1 MTPEFAYFLKVN
13 VAFVLFYAF
22 YRLLFYKDT
31 FFKLRRVS
39 LLAFFGLALLY
50 PLLNI
55 QEWVKEQ
62 EPMTEVIM
70 MYAAMMPEVTI
81 TPETVVKT
89 DWKAV
94 MLSAS
99 SYIYWSVVA
108 LLLVRFFVQLT
119 SILLL
124 AYRSK
129 RTLIHGVLVY
139 RLDKPAGP
147 FSFFQMI
154 FIHPESHSEK
164 EIDEILTHECTHVF
178 QWHSIDVMICELITV
193 VCWVN
198 PFAWLLKRE
207 VRHNL
212 EYLADNTVIQSGYDC
227 KSYQY
232 HLLGLAH
239 HYQAAATLYNSFNVL
254 HLKNR
259 ISMMNKKRSHGIGRT
274 KYLIFIPLAVFLMLL
289 SNIEAVARI
298 TKEIAADAVADVK
311 EATEVMITQGDNVKV
326 TGQVIDDFNGPVI
339 GASVI
344 IKGTNVGTIT
354 DTKGNFTL
362 ETTKDAVLSFSFP
375 GMKPKEVAVKDVLG
389 NLKVQLY
396 PDGSI
401 QRTQPT
407 TGTAPAASPK
417 PRTSTDQVFTVV
429 EVMPEF
435 PGGQE
440 ALLQF
445 LAKTVKYPVIAQ
457 ENGIQGRVTASFI
470 VEKDGSVTDI
480 EVIRGVDPSLDKE
493 AIRVLSTMPKW
504 TPGKQRGQDVA
515 VKYTVPVTFRLQGK
529 DAPDSGGNKQEKQEL
544 QGKDAENEIVV
555 VGYGEQKETTVSDQ
569 VFVMV
574 EKMPQYPGGDAALT
588 RFIANTVQYPV
599 SAQQNG
605 IQGRVVCSFIINP
618 DGSVSD
624 AEVIQGVDP
633 ALDKEALRV
642 IGQMPKWIPGMQRGK
657 AVKVKYTTPV
667 TFRLQ

>member
-13 VAFVLFYAF
+13 VVFVLFYAF

-31 FFKLRRVS
+31 FFKLRRAS

-62 EPMTEVIM
+62 EPMTEVIQI
-70 MYAAMMPEVTI
+70 YSAMLPEMTVTPEV
-81 TPETVVKT
+81 VVKT
-89 DWKAV
+89 DWKGIL
-94 MLSAS
+94 LSAS
-99 SYIYWSVVA
+99 SYMYWGVMA
-108 LLLVRFFVQLT
+108 LLFVRFFIQLS

-124 AYRSK
+124 AYRSR
-129 RTLIHGVLVY
+129 RTVIHGVPVY

-147 FSFFQMI
+147 FSFFKMI

-178 QWHSIDVMICELITV
+178 QWHSVDVMICELITV
-193 VCWVN
+193 ICWVN

-274 KYLIFIPLAVFLMLL
+274 KYLIFIPLAAFLMLL

-298 TKEIAADAVADVK
+298 TGEIAAEAVAGVK
-311 EATEVMITQGDNVKV
+311 EATEISVLSEDDVKV
-326 TGQVIDDFNGPVI
+326 SGQVIDDFNGPVI
-339 GASVI
+339 GANVI
-344 IKGTNVGTIT
+344 VKGTNVGTIT
-354 DTKGNFTL
+354 DTEGYFVL
-362 ETTKDAVLSFSFP
+362 ETTKNAVLRFSFP
-375 GMKPKEVAVKDVLG
+375 GMKAKEVAVKDVQG
-389 NLKVQLY
+389 KLKVQLY
-396 PDGSI
+396 SDGSA
-401 QRTQPT
+401 QGSQS
-407 TGTAPAASPK
+407 APPPPPMSPQI
-417 PRTSTDQVFTVV
+417 STDPSDLVFTVV

-435 PGGQE
+435 PGGQG

-445 LAKTVKYPVIAQ
+445 LAKSIKYPVIAQ
-457 ENGIQGRVTASFI
+457 QNGIQGRVTCSF
-470 VEKDGSVTDI
+470 VVGKDGVIRNI
-480 EVIRGVDPSLDKE
+480 EVIRGVDPSLDLE
-493 AIRVLSTMPKW
+493 ATRVISMMPKW
-504 TPGKQRGQDVA
+504 KPGMQKGKEVS

-529 DAPDSGGNKQEKQEL
+529 EDNKPTPLPAGE
-544 QGKDAENEIVV
+544 GDNEITV
-555 VGYGEQKETTVSDQ
+555 VGYGEQKSADTSGQ
-569 VFVMV
+569 VFAIV
-574 EKMPQYPGGDAALT
+574 EKMPQFPGGEKAINE
-588 RFIANTVQYPV
+588 FISKTLQYPV
-599 SAQQNG
+599 IAQENG
-605 IQGRVVCSFIINP
+605 IQGKVVCSFIINQ
-618 DGSVSD
+618 DGSVTD
-624 AEVIQGVDP
+624 AEVISGVDP
-633 ALDKEALRV
+633 SLDREALRIV
-642 IGQMPKWIPGMQRGK
+642 SAMPKWTPGTQRGK
-657 AVKVKYTTPV
+657 AVRVKYTMPV
-667 TFRLQ
+667 TFTLQ

>member
-31 FFKLRRVS
+31 FFKLRRAS

-62 EPMTEVIM
+62 EPMTEVIQI
-70 MYAAMMPEVTI
+70 YSAMLPEMTVTPEV
-81 TPETVVKT
+81 VVKT
-89 DWKAV
+89 DWKGIL
-94 MLSAS
+94 LSAS
-99 SYIYWSVVA
+99 SYMYWGVMA
-108 LLLVRFFVQLT
+108 LLFVRFFIQLS

-124 AYRSK
+124 AYRSR
-129 RTLIHGVLVY
+129 RTVIHGVPVY

-147 FSFFQMI
+147 FSFFKMI

-178 QWHSIDVMICELITV
+178 QWHSVDVMICELITV
-193 VCWVN
+193 ICWVN

-274 KYLIFIPLAVFLMLL
+274 KYLIFIPLAAFLMLL

-298 TKEIAADAVADVK
+298 TGEIAAEAVAGVK
-311 EATEVMITQGDNVKV
+311 EATEISVLSEDDVKV
-326 TGQVIDDFNGPVI
+326 SGQVIDDFNGPVI
-339 GASVI
+339 GANVI
-344 IKGTNVGTIT
+344 VKGTNVGTIT
-354 DTKGNFTL
+354 DTEGYFVL
-362 ETTKDAVLSFSFP
+362 ETTKNAVLRFSFP
-375 GMKPKEVAVKDVLG
+375 GMKAKEVAVKDVQG
-389 NLKVQLY
+389 KLKVQLY
-396 PDGSI
+396 SDGSA
-401 QRTQPT
+401 QGSQS
-407 TGTAPAASPK
+407 APPPPPMSPQI
-417 PRTSTDQVFTVV
+417 STDPSDLVLTVV
-429 EVMPEF
+429 DVMPEF
-435 PGGQE
+435 PGGQG

-445 LAKTVKYPVIAQ
+445 LAKSIKYPGIAQ
-457 ENGIQGRVTASFI
+457 QNGIQGRVTCSF
-470 VEKDGSVTDI
+470 VVGKDGVIRNI
-480 EVIRGVDPSLDKE
+480 EVIRGVDPSLDLE
-493 AIRVLSTMPKW
+493 ATRVISMMPKW
-504 TPGKQRGQDVA
+504 KPGMQKGKEVS

-529 DAPDSGGNKQEKQEL
+529 EDNKPTPLPAGE
-544 QGKDAENEIVV
+544 GDNEITV
-555 VGYGEQKETTVSDQ
+555 VGYGEQKSADTSGQ
-569 VFVMV
+569 VFAIV
-574 EKMPQYPGGDAALT
+574 EKMPQFPGGEKAINE
-588 RFIANTVQYPV
+588 FISKTLQYPV
-599 SAQQNG
+599 IAQENG
-605 IQGRVVCSFIINP
+605 IQGKVVCSFIINQ
-618 DGSVSD
+618 DGSVTD
-624 AEVIQGVDP
+624 AEVISGVDP
-633 ALDKEALRV
+633 SLDREALRIV
-642 IGQMPKWIPGMQRGK
+642 SAMPKWTPGTQRGK
-657 AVKVKYTTPV
+657 AVRVKYTMPV
-667 TFRLQ
+667 TFTLQ

>member
-31 FFKLRRVS
+31 FFKLRRAS

-62 EPMTEVIM
+62 EPMTEVIQI
-70 MYAAMMPEVTI
+70 YSAMLPEMIVTPEV
-81 TPETVVKT
+81 VVKT
-89 DWKAV
+89 DWKGIL
-94 MLSAS
+94 LSAS
-99 SYIYWSVVA
+99 SYMYWGVMA
-108 LLLVRFFVQLT
+108 LLFVRFFIQLS

-124 AYRSK
+124 AYRSR
-129 RTLIHGVLVY
+129 RTVIHGVPVY

-147 FSFFQMI
+147 FSFFKMI

-178 QWHSIDVMICELITV
+178 QWHSVDVMICELITV
-193 VCWVN
+193 ICWVN

-274 KYLIFIPLAVFLMLL
+274 KYLIFIPLAAFLMLL

-298 TKEIAADAVADVK
+298 TGEIAAEAVAGVK
-311 EATEVMITQGDNVKV
+311 EATEISVLSEDDVKV
-326 TGQVIDDFNGPVI
+326 SGQVIDDFNGPVI
-339 GASVI
+339 GANVI
-344 IKGTNVGTIT
+344 VKGTNVGTIT
-354 DTKGNFTL
+354 DTEGYFVL
-362 ETTKDAVLSFSFP
+362 ETTKNAVLRFSFP
-375 GMKPKEVAVKDVLG
+375 GMKAKEVAVKDVQG
-389 NLKVQLY
+389 KLKVQLY
-396 PDGSI
+396 SDGSA
-401 QRTQPT
+401 QGSQS
-407 TGTAPAASPK
+407 APPPPPMSPQI
-417 PRTSTDQVFTVV
+417 STDPSDLVFTVV

-435 PGGQE
+435 PGGQG

-445 LAKTVKYPVIAQ
+445 LAKSIKYPVIAQ
-457 ENGIQGRVTASFI
+457 QNGIQGRVTCSF
-470 VEKDGSVTDI
+470 VVGKDGVIRDI
-480 EVIRGVDPSLDKE
+480 EVIRGVDPSLDLE
-493 AIRVLSTMPKW
+493 ATRVISMMPKW
-504 TPGKQRGQDVA
+504 KPGMQKGKEVN

-529 DAPDSGGNKQEKQEL
+529 EDNKPTPLPAGE
-544 QGKDAENEIVV
+544 GDNEITV
-555 VGYGEQKETTVSDQ
+555 VGYGEQKSADTSGQ
-569 VFVMV
+569 VFAIV
-574 EKMPQYPGGDAALT
+574 EKMPQFPGGEKAINE
-588 RFIANTVQYPV
+588 FISKTLQYPV
-599 SAQQNG
+599 IAQQNG
-605 IQGRVVCSFIINP
+605 IQGRVVCSFIINQ
-618 DGSVSD
+618 DGSVTD
-624 AEVIQGVDP
+624 AEVIGGVDP
-633 ALDKEALRV
+633 SLDKEALRIV
-642 IGQMPKWIPGMQRGK
+642 NAMPKWIPGTQRGK
-657 AVKVKYTTPV
+657 AVRVKYTMPV
-667 TFRLQ
+667 TFTLQ

>member
-31 FFKLRRVS
+31 FFKLRRAS

-62 EPMTEVIM
+62 EPMTEVIQI
-70 MYAAMMPEVTI
+70 YSAMLPEMTVTPEV
-81 TPETVVKT
+81 VVKT
-89 DWKAV
+89 DWKGIL
-94 MLSAS
+94 LSAS
-99 SYIYWSVVA
+99 SYMYWGVMA
-108 LLLVRFFVQLT
+108 LLFVRFFIQLS

-124 AYRSK
+124 AYRSR
-129 RTLIHGVLVY
+129 RTVIHGVPVY

-147 FSFFQMI
+147 FSFFKMI

-178 QWHSIDVMICELITV
+178 QWHSVDVMICELITV
-193 VCWVN
+193 ICWVN

-274 KYLIFIPLAVFLMLL
+274 KYLIFIPLAAFLMLL

-298 TKEIAADAVADVK
+298 TGEIAAEAVAGVK
-311 EATEVMITQGDNVKV
+311 EATEISVLSEDDVKV
-326 TGQVIDDFNGPVI
+326 SGQVIDDFNGPVI
-339 GASVI
+339 GANVI
-344 IKGTNVGTIT
+344 VKGTNVGTIT
-354 DTKGNFTL
+354 DTEGYFVL
-362 ETTKDAVLSFSFP
+362 ETTKNAVLRFSFP
-375 GMKPKEVAVKDVLG
+375 GMKAKEVAVKDVQG
-389 NLKVQLY
+389 KLKVQLY
-396 PDGSI
+396 SDGS
-401 QRTQPT
+401 TQ
-407 TGTAPAASPK
+407 GSQSAPPPPPMSPQI
-417 PRTSTDQVFTVV
+417 STDPSDLVFTVV

-435 PGGQE
+435 PGGQG

-445 LAKTVKYPVIAQ
+445 LAKSIKYPVIAQ
-457 ENGIQGRVTASFI
+457 QNGIQGRVTCSF
-470 VEKDGSVTDI
+470 VVGKDGVIRDI
-480 EVIRGVDPSLDKE
+480 EVIRGVDPSLDLE
-493 AIRVLSTMPKW
+493 ATRVISMMPKW
-504 TPGKQRGQDVA
+504 KPGMQKGKEVN

-529 DAPDSGGNKQEKQEL
+529 EDNKPTPLPAGE
-544 QGKDAENEIVV
+544 GDNEITV
-555 VGYGEQKETTVSDQ
+555 VGYGEQKSADTSGQ
-569 VFVMV
+569 VFAIV
-574 EKMPQYPGGDAALT
+574 EKMPQFPGGEKAINE
-588 RFIANTVQYPV
+588 FISKTLQYPV
-599 SAQQNG
+599 IAQQNG
-605 IQGRVVCSFIINP
+605 IQGRVVCSFIINQ
-618 DGSVSD
+618 DGSVTD
-624 AEVIQGVDP
+624 AEVIGGVDP
-633 ALDKEALRV
+633 SLDKEALRIV
-642 IGQMPKWIPGMQRGK
+642 NAMPKWIPGTQRGK
-657 AVKVKYTTPV
+657 AVRVKYTMPV
-667 TFRLQ
+667 TFTLQ

>member
-31 FFKLRRVS
+31 FFKLRRAS

-62 EPMTEVIM
+62 EPMTEVIQI
-70 MYAAMMPEVTI
+70 YSAMLPEMTVTPEV
-81 TPETVVKT
+81 VVKT
-89 DWKAV
+89 DWKGIL
-94 MLSAS
+94 LSAS
-99 SYIYWSVVA
+99 SYMYWGVMA
-108 LLLVRFFVQLT
+108 LLFVRFFIQLS

-124 AYRSK
+124 AYRSR
-129 RTLIHGVLVY
+129 RTVIHGVPVY

-147 FSFFQMI
+147 FSFFKMI

-178 QWHSIDVMICELITV
+178 QWHSVDVMICELITV
-193 VCWVN
+193 ICWVN

-274 KYLIFIPLAVFLMLL
+274 KYLIFIPLAAFLMLL

-298 TKEIAADAVADVK
+298 TGEIAAEAVAGVK
-311 EATEVMITQGDNVKV
+311 EATEISVLSEDDVKV
-326 TGQVIDDFNGPVI
+326 SGQVIDDFNGPVI
-339 GASVI
+339 GANVI
-344 IKGTNVGTIT
+344 VKGTNVGTIT
-354 DTKGNFTL
+354 DTEGYFVL
-362 ETTKDAVLSFSFP
+362 ETTKNAVLRFSFP
-375 GMKPKEVAVKDVLG
+375 GMKAKEVAVKDVQG
-389 NLKVQLY
+389 KLKVQLY
-396 PDGSI
+396 SDGSA
-401 QRTQPT
+401 QGSQS
-407 TGTAPAASPK
+407 APPPPPMSPQI
-417 PRTSTDQVFTVV
+417 STDPSDLVFTVV

-435 PGGQE
+435 PGGQG

-445 LAKTVKYPVIAQ
+445 LAKSIKYPVIAQ
-457 ENGIQGRVTASFI
+457 QNGIQGRVTCSF
-470 VEKDGSVTDI
+470 VVGKDGVIRNI
-480 EVIRGVDPSLDKE
+480 EVIRGVDPSLDLE
-493 AIRVLSTMPKW
+493 ATRVISMMPKW
-504 TPGKQRGQDVA
+504 KPGMQKGKEVN

-529 DAPDSGGNKQEKQEL
+529 EDNKPTPLPAGE
-544 QGKDAENEIVV
+544 GDNGITV
-555 VGYGEQKETTVSDQ
+555 VGYGEQKSTDTSGQ
-569 VFVMV
+569 VFAIV
-574 EKMPQYPGGDAALT
+574 EKMPQFPGGEKAINE
-588 RFIANTVQYPV
+588 FISKTLQYPV
-599 SAQQNG
+599 IAQQNG
-605 IQGRVVCSFIINP
+605 IQGRVVCSFIINQ
-618 DGSVSD
+618 DGSVTD
-624 AEVIQGVDP
+624 AEVIGGVDP
-633 ALDKEALRV
+633 SLDKEALRIV
-642 IGQMPKWIPGMQRGK
+642 NAMPKWIPGTQRGK
-657 AVKVKYTTPV
+657 AVRVKYTMPV
-667 TFRLQ
+667 TFTLQ

>member
-31 FFKLRRVS
+31 FFKLRRAS

-62 EPMTEVIM
+62 EPMTEVIQI
-70 MYAAMMPEVTI
+70 YSAMLPEMTVTPEV
-81 TPETVVKT
+81 VVKT
-89 DWKAV
+89 DWKGIL
-94 MLSAS
+94 LSAS
-99 SYIYWSVVA
+99 SYMYWGVMA
-108 LLLVRFFVQLT
+108 LLFVRFFIQLS

-124 AYRSK
+124 AYRSR
-129 RTLIHGVLVY
+129 RTVIHGVPVY

-147 FSFFQMI
+147 FSFFKMI

-178 QWHSIDVMICELITV
+178 QWHSVDVMICELITV
-193 VCWVN
+193 ICWVN

-274 KYLIFIPLAVFLMLL
+274 KYLIFIPLAAFLMLL

-298 TKEIAADAVADVK
+298 TGEIAAEAVAGVKDATEISVLSEDDVK
-311 EATEVMITQGDNVKV
+311 VS
-326 TGQVIDDFNGPVI
+326 GQVIDDFNGPVI
-339 GASVI
+339 GANVI
-344 IKGTNVGTIT
+344 VKGTNVGTIT
-354 DTKGNFTL
+354 DTEGYFVL
-362 ETTKDAVLSFSFP
+362 ETTKNAVLRFSFP
-375 GMKPKEVAVKDVLG
+375 GMKAKEVAVKDVQG
-389 NLKVQLY
+389 KLKVQLY
-396 PDGSI
+396 SDGSA
-401 QRTQPT
+401 QGSQS
-407 TGTAPAASPK
+407 APPPPPMSPQI
-417 PRTSTDQVFTVV
+417 STDPSDLVFTVV

-435 PGGQE
+435 PGGQG

-445 LAKTVKYPVIAQ
+445 LAKSIKYPVIAQ
-457 ENGIQGRVTASFI
+457 QNGIQGRVTCSF
-470 VEKDGSVTDI
+470 VVGKDGVIRNI
-480 EVIRGVDPSLDKE
+480 EVIRGVDPSLDLE
-493 AIRVLSTMPKW
+493 AARVISMMPKW
-504 TPGKQRGQDVA
+504 KPGMQKGKEVS

-529 DAPDSGGNKQEKQEL
+529 EDNKPTPLPAGE
-544 QGKDAENEIVV
+544 GDNEITV
-555 VGYGEQKETTVSDQ
+555 VGYGEQKSADTSGQ
-569 VFVMV
+569 VFAIV
-574 EKMPQYPGGDAALT
+574 EKMPQFPGGEKAINE
-588 RFIANTVQYPV
+588 FISKTLQYPV
-599 SAQQNG
+599 IAQENG
-605 IQGRVVCSFIINP
+605 IQGKVVCSFIINQ
-618 DGSVSD
+618 DGSVTD
-624 AEVIQGVDP
+624 AEVISGVDP
-633 ALDKEALRV
+633 SLDREALRIV
-642 IGQMPKWIPGMQRGK
+642 SAMPKWTPGTQRGK
-657 AVKVKYTTPV
+657 AVRVKYTMPV
-667 TFRLQ
+667 TFTLQ

>member
-31 FFKLRRVS
+31 FFKLRRAS

-62 EPMTEVIM
+62 EPMTEVIQI
-70 MYAAMMPEVTI
+70 YSAMLPEMTVTPEV
-81 TPETVVKT
+81 VVKT
-89 DWKAV
+89 DWKGIL
-94 MLSAS
+94 LSAS
-99 SYIYWSVVA
+99 SYMYWGVMA
-108 LLLVRFFVQLT
+108 LLFVRFFIQLS

-124 AYRSK
+124 AYRSR
-129 RTLIHGVLVY
+129 RTVIHGVPVY

-147 FSFFQMI
+147 FSFFKMI

-178 QWHSIDVMICELITV
+178 QWHSVDVMICELITV
-193 VCWVN
+193 ICWVN

-274 KYLIFIPLAVFLMLL
+274 KYLIFIPLAAFLMLL

-298 TKEIAADAVADVK
+298 TGEIAAEAVAGVK
-311 EATEVMITQGDNVKV
+311 EATEISVLSEDDVKV
-326 TGQVIDDFNGPVI
+326 SGQVIDDFNGPVI
-339 GASVI
+339 GANVI
-344 IKGTNVGTIT
+344 VKGTNVGTIT
-354 DTKGNFTL
+354 DTEGYFVL
-362 ETTKDAVLSFSFP
+362 ETTKNAVLRFSFP
-375 GMKPKEVAVKDVLG
+375 GMKAKEVAVKDVQG
-389 NLKVQLY
+389 KLKVQLY
-396 PDGSI
+396 SDGSA
-401 QRTQPT
+401 QGSQS
-407 TGTAPAASPK
+407 APPPPPMSPQI
-417 PRTSTDQVFTVV
+417 STDPSDLVFTVV

-435 PGGQE
+435 PGGQG

-445 LAKTVKYPVIAQ
+445 LAKSIKYPVIAQ
-457 ENGIQGRVTASFI
+457 QNGIQGRVTCSF
-470 VEKDGSVTDI
+470 VVGKDGVIRNI
-480 EVIRGVDPSLDKE
+480 EVIRGVDPSLDLE
-493 AIRVLSTMPKW
+493 ATRVISMMPKW
-504 TPGKQRGQDVA
+504 KPGMQKGKEVS

-529 DAPDSGGNKQEKQEL
+529 EDNKPTPLPAGE
-544 QGKDAENEIVV
+544 GDNEITV
-555 VGYGEQKETTVSDQ
+555 VGYGEQKSADTSGQ
-569 VFVMV
+569 VFAIV
-574 EKMPQYPGGDAALT
+574 EKMPQFPGGEKAINE
-588 RFIANTVQYPV
+588 FISKTLQYQV
-599 SAQQNG
+599 IAQENG
-605 IQGRVVCSFIINP
+605 IQGKVVCSFIINQ
-618 DGSVSD
+618 DGSVTD
-624 AEVIQGVDP
+624 AEVVSGVDP
-633 ALDKEALRV
+633 SLDREALRIV
-642 IGQMPKWIPGMQRGK
+642 SAMPKWTPGTQRGK
-657 AVKVKYTTPV
+657 AVRVKYTMPV
-667 TFRLQ
+667 TFTLQ

>member
-31 FFKLRRVS
+31 FFKLRRAS

-62 EPMTEVIM
+62 EPMTEVIQI
-70 MYAAMMPEVTI
+70 YSAMLPEMTVTPEV
-81 TPETVVKT
+81 VVKT
-89 DWKAV
+89 DWKGIL
-94 MLSAS
+94 LSAS
-99 SYIYWSVVA
+99 SYMYWGVMA
-108 LLLVRFFVQLT
+108 LLFVRFFIQLS

-124 AYRSK
+124 AYRSR
-129 RTLIHGVLVY
+129 RTVIHGVPVY

-147 FSFFQMI
+147 FSFFKMI

-178 QWHSIDVMICELITV
+178 QWHSVDVMICERITV
-193 VCWVN
+193 ICWVN

-274 KYLIFIPLAVFLMLL
+274 KYLIFIPLAAFLMLL

-298 TKEIAADAVADVK
+298 TGEIAAEAVAGVK
-311 EATEVMITQGDNVKV
+311 EATEISVLSEDDVKV
-326 TGQVIDDFNGPVI
+326 SGQVIDDFNGPVI
-339 GASVI
+339 GANVI
-344 IKGTNVGTIT
+344 VKGTNVGTIT
-354 DTKGNFTL
+354 DTEGYFVL
-362 ETTKDAVLSFSFP
+362 ETTKNAVLRFSFP
-375 GMKPKEVAVKDVLG
+375 GMKAKEVAVKDVQG
-389 NLKVQLY
+389 KLKVQLY
-396 PDGSI
+396 SDGSA
-401 QRTQPT
+401 QGSQS
-407 TGTAPAASPK
+407 APPPPPMSPQI
-417 PRTSTDQVFTVV
+417 STDPSDLVFTVV

-435 PGGQE
+435 PGGQG

-445 LAKTVKYPVIAQ
+445 LAKSIKYPVIAQ
-457 ENGIQGRVTASFI
+457 QNGIQGRVTCSF
-470 VEKDGSVTDI
+470 VVGKDGVIRNI
-480 EVIRGVDPSLDKE
+480 EVIRGVDPSLDLE
-493 AIRVLSTMPKW
+493 AARVISMMPKW
-504 TPGKQRGQDVA
+504 KPGMQKGKEVS

-529 DAPDSGGNKQEKQEL
+529 EDNKPTPLPAGE
-544 QGKDAENEIVV
+544 GDNEITV
-555 VGYGEQKETTVSDQ
+555 VGYGEQKSADTSGQ
-569 VFVMV
+569 VFAIV
-574 EKMPQYPGGDAALT
+574 EKMPQFPGGEKAINE
-588 RFIANTVQYPV
+588 FISKTLQYPV
-599 SAQQNG
+599 IAQENG
-605 IQGRVVCSFIINP
+605 IQGKVVCSFIINQ
-618 DGSVSD
+618 DGSVTD
-624 AEVIQGVDP
+624 AEVVSGVDP
-633 ALDKEALRV
+633 SLDREALRIV
-642 IGQMPKWIPGMQRGK
+642 SAMPKWTPGTQRGK
-657 AVKVKYTTPV
+657 AVRVKYTMPV
-667 TFRLQ
+667 TFTLQ

>member
-31 FFKLRRVS
+31 FFKLRRAS

-62 EPMTEVIM
+62 EPMTEVIQI
-70 MYAAMMPEVTI
+70 YSAMLPEMTVTPEV
-81 TPETVVKT
+81 VVKT
-89 DWKAV
+89 DWKGIL
-94 MLSAS
+94 LSAS
-99 SYIYWSVVA
+99 SYMYWGVMA
-108 LLLVRFFVQLT
+108 LLFVRFFIQLS

-124 AYRSK
+124 AYRSR
-129 RTLIHGVLVY
+129 RTVIHGVPVY

-147 FSFFQMI
+147 FSFFKMI

-178 QWHSIDVMICELITV
+178 QWHSVDVMICELITV
-193 VCWVN
+193 ICWVN

-212 EYLADNTVIQSGYDC
+212 EYLADHTVIQSGSDC

-274 KYLIFIPLAVFLMLL
+274 KYLIFIPLAAFLMLL

-298 TKEIAADAVADVK
+298 TGEIAAEAVAGVK
-311 EATEVMITQGDNVKV
+311 EATEISVLSEDDVKV
-326 TGQVIDDFNGPVI
+326 SGQVIDDFNGPVI
-339 GASVI
+339 GANVI
-344 IKGTNVGTIT
+344 VKGTNVGTIT
-354 DTKGNFTL
+354 DTEGYFVL
-362 ETTKDAVLSFSFP
+362 ETTKNAVLRFSFP
-375 GMKPKEVAVKDVLG
+375 GMKAKEVAVKDVQG
-389 NLKVQLY
+389 KLKVQLY
-396 PDGSI
+396 SDGSA
-401 QRTQPT
+401 QGSQS
-407 TGTAPAASPK
+407 APPPPPMSPQI
-417 PRTSTDQVFTVV
+417 STDPSDLVFTVV

-435 PGGQE
+435 PGGQG

-445 LAKTVKYPVIAQ
+445 LAKSIKYPVIAQ
-457 ENGIQGRVTASFI
+457 QNGIQGRVTCSF
-470 VEKDGSVTDI
+470 VVGKDGVIRNI
-480 EVIRGVDPSLDKE
+480 EVIRGVDPSLDLE
-493 AIRVLSTMPKW
+493 ATRVISMMPKW
-504 TPGKQRGQDVA
+504 KPGMQKGKEVS

-529 DAPDSGGNKQEKQEL
+529 EDNKPTPLPAGE
-544 QGKDAENEIVV
+544 GDNEITV
-555 VGYGEQKETTVSDQ
+555 VGYGEQKSADTSGQ
-569 VFVMV
+569 VFAIV
-574 EKMPQYPGGDAALT
+574 EKMPQFPGGEKAINE
-588 RFIANTVQYPV
+588 FISKTLQYPV
-599 SAQQNG
+599 IAQENG
-605 IQGRVVCSFIINP
+605 IQGKVVCSFIINQ
-618 DGSVSD
+618 DGSVTD
-624 AEVIQGVDP
+624 AEVISGVDP
-633 ALDKEALRV
+633 SLDREALRIV
-642 IGQMPKWIPGMQRGK
+642 SAMPKWTPGTQRGK
-657 AVKVKYTTPV
+657 AVRVKYTMPV
-667 TFRLQ
+667 TFTLQ

>member
-31 FFKLRRVS
+31 FFKLRRAS

-62 EPMTEVIM
+62 EPMTEVIQI
-70 MYAAMMPEVTI
+70 YSAMLPEMTVTPEV
-81 TPETVVKT
+81 VVKT
-89 DWKAV
+89 DWKGIL
-94 MLSAS
+94 LSAS
-99 SYIYWSVVA
+99 SYMYWGVMA
-108 LLLVRFFVQLT
+108 LLFVRFFIQLS

-124 AYRSK
+124 AYRSR
-129 RTLIHGVLVY
+129 RTVIHGVPVY

-147 FSFFQMI
+147 FSFFKMI

-178 QWHSIDVMICELITV
+178 QWHSVDVMICELITV
-193 VCWVN
+193 ICWVN

-274 KYLIFIPLAVFLMLL
+274 KYLIFIPLAAFLMLL

-298 TKEIAADAVADVK
+298 TGEIAAEAVAGVK
-311 EATEVMITQGDNVKV
+311 EATEISVLSEDDVKV
-326 TGQVIDDFNGPVI
+326 SGQVIDDFNGPVI
-339 GASVI
+339 GANVI
-344 IKGTNVGTIT
+344 VKGTNVGTIT
-354 DTKGNFTL
+354 DTEGYFVL
-362 ETTKDAVLSFSFP
+362 ETTKNAVLRFSFP
-375 GMKPKEVAVKDVLG
+375 GMKAKEVAVKDVQG
-389 NLKVQLY
+389 KLKVQLY
-396 PDGSI
+396 SDGSA
-401 QRTQPT
+401 QGSQS
-407 TGTAPAASPK
+407 APPPPPMSPQI
-417 PRTSTDQVFTVV
+417 STDPSDLVFTVV

-435 PGGQE
+435 PGGQG

-445 LAKTVKYPVIAQ
+445 LAKSIKYPVIAQ
-457 ENGIQGRVTASFI
+457 QNGVQGRVTCSF
-470 VEKDGSVTDI
+470 VVGKDGVIRNI
-480 EVIRGVDPSLDKE
+480 EVIRGVDPSLDLE
-493 AIRVLSTMPKW
+493 ATRVISMMPKW
-504 TPGKQRGQDVA
+504 KPGMQKGKEVS

-529 DAPDSGGNKQEKQEL
+529 EDNKPTPLPAGE
-544 QGKDAENEIVV
+544 GDNEITV
-555 VGYGEQKETTVSDQ
+555 VGYGEQKSADTSGQ
-569 VFVMV
+569 VFAIV
-574 EKMPQYPGGDAALT
+574 EKMPQFPGGEKAINE
-588 RFIANTVQYPV
+588 FISKTLQYPV
-599 SAQQNG
+599 IAQENG
-605 IQGRVVCSFIINP
+605 IQGKVVCSFIINQ
-618 DGSVSD
+618 DGSVTD
-624 AEVIQGVDP
+624 AEVISGVDP
-633 ALDKEALRV
+633 SLDREALRIV
-642 IGQMPKWIPGMQRGK
+642 SAMPKWTPGTQRGK
-657 AVKVKYTTPV
+657 AVRVKYTMPV
-667 TFRLQ
+667 TFTLQ